1 MPKGLPAMELAKMRS
16 QQYQDRRVTGVERS
30 GRNKP
35 ANPTPI
41 TNEGNLCSDSTLTGG
56 YTSPLAPRSVYN
68 RNCGIL
74 WDRASVPN
82 GPGRPIGRPR
92 LRGQAGP
99 GRHKKSLGRPRPL
112 FRWPM
117 KPMGPTGRPIGL
129 TGVNRAKNKRNFGC
143 VWPPVTTKAARP
155 TRCGSIEQPL
165 GLFRPNVPVLR
176 RIRVFR
182 FVTSPFFSRYI
193 FSSSL

>member
-1 MPKGLPAMELAKMRS
+1 MRTKLRTTTPTQHPSFGAGAPPA
-16 QQYQDRRVTGVERS
+16 RR
-30 GRNKP
+30 
-35 ANPTPI
+35 
-41 TNEGNLCSDSTLTGG
+41 LYG
-56 YTSPLAPRSVYN
+56 YHRPVP
-68 RNCGIL
+68 
-74 WDRASVPN
+74 SVPN
-82 GPGRPIGRPR
+82 GPGRPIGQPR

-99 GRHKKSLGRPRPL
+99 GRRKKSLGRPRPL

-129 TGVNRAKNKRNFGC
+129 TGVNCAKNKRNFGC

-165 GLFRPNVPVLR
+165 GLFRPNVPVFR
-176 RIRVFR
+176 RIRVFG